1 MNPLV
6 RLAVAVLRAYKR
18 WLSPLLPGACR
29 FSPTCSEYGQLAL
42 RSHGLFAGTWL
53 TIGRLLRC
61 QPLGRGGIDPPPPA
75 ARRVEP
81 GAAKG

>member
-6 RLAVAVLRAYKR
+6 RLAVAVLRGYKR
-18 WLSPLLPGACR
+18 WLSPLLPRACR

-61 QPLGRGGIDPPPPA
+61 QPLGRGGIDLPPPA

>member
-1 MNPLV
+1 MNALV
-6 RLAVAVLRAYKR
+6 KLAVSVLRAYKR
-18 WLSPLLPGACR
+18 LLSPLLPGACR

-42 RSHGLFAGTWL
+42 GSHGLFVGTWL

-75 ARRVEP
+75 AGSVEP
-81 GAAKG
+81 GAAG

>member
-6 RLAVAVLRAYKR
+6 KLAVAMLRAYKR
-18 WLSPLLPGACR
+18 WLSPLLPRACR

-42 RSHGLFAGTWL
+42 RSHGLIAGTWL
-53 TIGRLLRC
+53 TLGRLLRC

-75 ARRVEP
+75 ARNLEP
-81 GAAKG
+81 GAAEA

>member
-6 RLAVAVLRAYKR
+6 RLAVAVLRGYKR
-18 WLSPLLPGACR
+18 LLSPLLPRACR

-61 QPLGRGGIDPPPPA
+61 QPLGRGGIDLPPPA

>member
-1 MNPLV
+1 MNLLV
-6 RLAVAVLRAYKR
+6 RLAVAVLRGYKR
-18 WLSPLLPGACR
+18 WLSPLLPRACR

-61 QPLGRGGIDPPPPA
+61 QPLGRGGIDLPPPA
-75 ARRVEP
+75 TRRVEP

>member
-1 MNPLV
+1 MSPPV

-18 WLSPLLPGACR
+18 WLSPLLPRACR

-42 RSHGLFAGTWL
+42 RSHGLFVGTWL

-61 QPLGRGGIDPPPPA
+61 QPLGRGGIDPPPAA
-75 ARRVEP
+75 ARSVEP
-81 GAAKG
+81 GAAG